1 MKKITCLCLSIC
13 LFLSGAIS
21 VFATTYPSDSTSER
35 VIFCDEDNMPYEVFE
50 DRGQLVLKSL
60 YSPKMGGGIGR
71 CPANKYKTFSY
82 TISRKNAQAA
92 LRVITIGEGA
102 VISIG
107 TLIVG
112 ISALSSLTAGLL
124 LNFLGGQSAYE
135 TALYSF
141 LNSGKETGYIKLKTH
156 CVNRGY
162 IHGEPMYDYVV
173 DKAYISY

>member
-35 VIFCDEDNMPYEVFE
+35 VIFCDEDNIPYEVFE
-50 DRGQLVLKSL
+50 DRGQLVLKAL

-92 LRVITIGEGA
+92 LRVINIGEGA
-102 VISIG
+102 VISLG
-107 TLIVG
+107 TLLG
-112 ISALSSLTAGLL
+112 ASLGMIGLPVDL
-124 LNFLGGQSAYE
+124 ILNFIGGPSAYE

-141 LNSGKETGYIKLKTH
+141 LNSGKGTGYIKLKTH

-162 IHGEPMYDYVV
+162 MHGEPMYDYVV